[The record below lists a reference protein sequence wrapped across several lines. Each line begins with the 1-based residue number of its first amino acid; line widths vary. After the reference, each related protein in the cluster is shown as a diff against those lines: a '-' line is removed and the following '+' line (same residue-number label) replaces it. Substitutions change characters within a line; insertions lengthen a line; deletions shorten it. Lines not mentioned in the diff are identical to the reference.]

1 MAAWYKYHG
10 LWVKLGFVG
19 PGQLVQLGPL
29 VNAGLLSNPL
39 AFSWPPHTAS
49 ELENPQTSTCG
60 RVSTRSI
67 ACWGVI
73 YALVHGYLNTGWM

>member
-1 MAAWYKYHG
+1 MHHEWNCDRIGKKIRQRGHGEPKVTLFAQNMAAWYKYHG

-49 ELENPQTSTCG
+49 EL
-60 RVSTRSI
+60 V
-67 ACWGVI
+67 
-73 YALVHGYLNTGWM
+73 